1 LGTISKPAYI
11 CSLSFIPLDERK
23 AFVLYKLNIMK
34 YIQTLGLALLFFA
47 ACSNPTE
54 TPDTPR
60 RSGIPELDAIEDK
73 VNAQPN
79 DTALQTLR
87 FKVLI
92 NLEKYKDAVQNA
104 ELLIRLDSTQE
115 RFYRF
120 LAEAY
125 FEDNQSK
132 PALQTLELAVQKFPK
147 NTYLILSLAE
157 MNLIVKEY
165 DKGLV
170 ILDKALQLSPYDARA
185 YFIKGQIFKE
195 KGDTIQALAA
205 FQTVTQQDPDNLDA
219 YLQLAELC
227 EKQNKPIALDYYA
240 NALAI
245 DSSNE
250 TALLGKAQYY
260 HQRGQ
265 LDKAAVIYEAC
276 IVAHPL
282 LAEAPYNLGLLLLEQ
297 ADKAKSKELYE
308 KAFKRFDLATKNE
321 LQFGEAYY
329 YKGLVSEK
337 LGNLDAAKRDYQNAI
352 NMGEKLG
359 FAKSAL
365 DKLNGSDRLPAKP
378 RMSPL

>member
-1 LGTISKPAYI
+1 
-11 CSLSFIPLDERK
+11 
-23 AFVLYKLNIMK
+23 MK
-34 YIQTLGLALLFFA
+34 YIQTLGLALVFFA
-47 ACSNPTE
+47 ACTNPTE
-54 TPDTPR
+54 NPDTPR

-79 DTALQTLR
+79 DTALQTVR
-87 FKVLI
+87 FKVLM

-132 PALQTLELAVQKFPK
+132 PALQTLELAVSKFPK
-147 NTYLILSLAE
+147 NTYLALSLAE

-165 DKGLV
+165 EKGLI
-170 ILDKALQLSPYDARA
+170 ILDKILELSPYDARA

-195 KGDTIQALAA
+195 KGDTTQALAA
-205 FQTVTQQDPDNLDA
+205 FQVVTQQDPDNLDA

-282 LAEAPYNLGLLLLEQ
+282 QAEAPYNLGLLLLEQ

-359 FAKSAL
+359 LAQPAL
-365 DKLNGSDRLPAKP
+365 DKLNGSDTLPVKP
-378 RMSPL
+378 RMSPF